1 MTHSFLSRLF
11 AVCSLASLLALTGCG
26 SGSTY
31 EPLQPHRV
39 VAFGDASSAVT
50 DLNAGAGIAYG
61 EAAASVRNTSTSE
74 TYTTIA
80 SRLAAYYGAVLRPSN
95 AAAGVT
101 AANHVSYATA
111 NARVADVV
119 TQINTFLASGYS
131 IDAKD
136 LFIITVGNLDI
147 YDNALAGNDAI
158 PDATI
163 NALVGAVQSLT
174 NRGAKYVLLVSPI
187 NMARTPW
194 ALNLSKFKSDGT
206 NADSTVTTI
215 DKIRALSYDSVVCGP
230 KTDTPCKAFQTKLT
244 VKLAEAFPATAT
256 GQKVLL
262 ADIQSYFNNATGTV
276 ATGSADTYL
285 SYGISNP
292 SAPAC
297 NFASTAMAAAPGT
310 PITGNLG
317 SLSITGCV
325 STDADTTKAAN
336 TNWATYAFADYL
348 GLAPRSHVLLADYI
362 YGTLMYRAGWR

>member
-50 DLNAGAGIAYG
+50 DLNAGAGTAYG

-194 ALNLSKFKSDGT
+194 ALNLDKFQSNGT
-206 NADSTVTTI
+206 AFDSTRT
-215 DKIRALSYDSVVCGP
+215 DKVKIQALSYDAN
-230 KTDTPCKAFQTKLT
+230 TTCKSFQCKLT
-244 VKLAEAFPATAT
+244 TQLAATFPATAN

-262 ADIQSYFNNATGTV
+262 ADIQSYFNLATGTV
-276 ATGSADTYL
+276 LTGSADTYG
-285 SYGISNP
+285 SYGVSNP
-292 SAPAC
+292 NAPAC
-297 NFASTAMAAAPGT
+297 TFASNAMAAAPGA
-310 PITGNLG
+310 PILGSSG
-317 SLSITGCV
+317 SLSITGCA
-325 STDADTTKAAN
+325 STAAD

>member
-50 DLNAGAGIAYG
+50 DLNAGAGTAYG

-147 YDNALAGNDAI
+147 YDNALDGKTAI

-194 ALNLSKFKSDGT
+194 ALNLDKFQSNGT
-206 NADSTVTTI
+206 AFDSTRT
-215 DKIRALSYDSVVCGP
+215 DKVKIQALSFDA
-230 KTDTPCKAFQTKLT
+230 DTTCNSFQCKLT
-244 VKLAEAFPATAT
+244 TQLAATFPATAN

-262 ADIQSYFNNATGTV
+262 ADIQSYFNLATGT
-276 ATGSADTYL
+276 ALTGSADTYG

-297 NFASTAMAAAPGT
+297 TAASDAMTAAPGA
-310 PITGNLG
+310 PITGSSG
-317 SLSITGCV
+317 SLSITGCA
-325 STDADTTKAAN
+325 STAAD

>member
-119 TQINTFLASGYS
+119 TQINDFLASGYS

-194 ALNLSKFKSDGT
+194 ALNLNKFKSDG
-206 NADSTVTTI
+206 ASFDDGRTTSE
-215 DKIRALSYDSVVCGP
+215 KIRALSFDATTTCNS
-230 KTDTPCKAFQTKLT
+230 FQCKLT
-244 VKLAEAFPATAT
+244 TQLAAAFPATAT

-262 ADIQSYFNNATGTV
+262 ADIQSYFNLASGTV
-276 ATGSADTYL
+276 ATGSADTYGN
-285 SYGISNP
+285 YGISNP
-292 SAPAC
+292 NAPAC
-297 NFASTAMAAAPGT
+297 TFASNAMAASPGT
-310 PITGNLG
+310 PITGSSG
-317 SLSITGCV
+317 SLAITGCA
-325 STDADTTKAAN
+325 STAAD